1 MARKKLF
8 LIDGHS
14 HLYRAFFAVKGLTSP
29 EGRPTNAVFGFTAM
43 LRRLLREQKPDYLAV
58 ALDMPGKT
66 FRHDLFEDYKATRV
80 KPPDE
85 FIAQIPLTRE
95 VLDALQ
101 VPVYALEGYEADD
114 VLGTLAV
121 QAAGLGVDVV
131 IVTGDKDAA
140 QLLGPNVSVL
150 DTGKDQTLTAEKLR
164 ERDGIAPE
172 QVIEV
177 MALSGDASDNV
188 PGVAHVG
195 PKTALELIREYGTLE
210 NVLAHVG
217 EIRGQRLKES
227 LTQHADTAR
236 LSRRLVTID
245 TKAPVELSLDACRVK
260 PPEPERLIPVFQ
272 KLGFRQFIAEFPVAP
287 TREEAAAYH
296 LVDTEE
302 ALEPLLAALRAQK
315 RFSIDLETTS
325 TSPMLAE
332 IVGLSVSW
340 KPKEAWYIPTRALA
354 PDPTL
359 DTEKVLDAL
368 RPILADES
376 VGKIGQNIKYDAVVL
391 RRHGV
396 ELRGIVFDTMI
407 AAYVLDAE
415 RRRYGLDELAA
426 DYLSYRMIPITDLI
440 GKGKK
445 QITMD
450 RVPARKVCDYC
461 CADSDIALRLSEILE
476 KLLREQKMH
485 DLFAQVEMPL
495 VSVLAEM
502 EFQGIGLDVAALR
515 TMSQWLEQEMAK
527 LEKQIYQE
535 AGEEFNIGSTQ
546 QLAKIL
552 FEKLRLPRGRKTRTG
567 SSTDSDVLDQLSA
580 GHRLPALVLE
590 YRQLSKLKSTYA
602 DALPEMVAPGTHRL
616 HTSFNQAAT
625 ATGRLSSSDPN
636 LQNIPI
642 RSEIGER
649 IRKAFV
655 ASRPAQPA
663 ADRRLLADR
672 AAHPRAPQRRCG
684 AARGVRAG
692 CGHPSLRRRADSR
705 RQARR
710 SHPRDAARGQDDQF
724 RHHLR
729 PGPVRPGS
737 PVENPERGSRRVHRG
752 LLPALSGREGV
763 HRPNHRRSAEERRR
777 DHAPRP
783 PPAAAGPERPR
794 PRHPRLRRARRGQHR
809 HPGHRRRHDQG
820 GHDPHRPPP
829 APGEDAHP
837 DAAPDSRRTPFRGAA
852 RRGDQRD
859 RPGLHGDEH
868 RAEDGRAGQSERGP
882 GPNVERSEI
891 ACPSI
896 P

>member
-14 HLYRAFFAVKGLTSP
+14 HLYRAYFAVKGLTSP

-43 LRRLLREQKPDYLAV
+43 LRKLIREQKPDYLAV
-58 ALDMPGKT
+58 AFDLPGKT

-95 VLDALQ
+95 VLDALR
-101 VPVYALEGYEADD
+101 VPVYDREGYEADD

-121 QAAGLGVDVV
+121 QAARLGVEVV
-131 IVTGDKDAA
+131 IVTGDKDAT
-140 QLLGPNVSVL
+140 QLLGPNISIL
-150 DTGKDQTLTAEKLR
+150 DTGKEQTLTAESLR
-164 ERDGIAPE
+164 ERDGIGPE

-177 MALSGDASDNV
+177 MALSGDPTDNV
-188 PGVAHVG
+188 PGVPHVG
-195 PKTALELIREYGTLE
+195 PKTALQLVREYGTME
-210 NVLAHVG
+210 NVLAHAG
-217 EIRGQRLKES
+217 EVRSGRLRENLINYAES
-227 LTQHADTAR
+227 AR
-236 LSRRLVTID
+236 LSRALVTID
-245 TKAPVELSLDACRVK
+245 TKVPVELSLDACQVK
-260 PPEPERLIPVFQ
+260 PPDPERLIPVFQ

-302 ALEPLLAALRAQK
+302 DFEDLLAALRAQK

-332 IVGLSVSW
+332 IVGLSVCW
-340 KPKEAWYIPTRALA
+340 KPKEAWYVPVRALA

-359 DTEKVLDAL
+359 DAEKVLDAL
-368 RPILADES
+368 RPILTNES

-391 RRHGV
+391 RHHGV
-396 ELRGIVFDTMI
+396 EMRGIVFDTMI
-407 AAYVLDAE
+407 AAYVLDSE

-426 DYLSYRMIPITDLI
+426 DYLGYRMIPITDLI

-450 RVPARKVCDYC
+450 QVPARKVCDYC

-476 KLLREQKMH
+476 KSLREQKMH
-485 DLFAQVEMPL
+485 DLFSQVEMPL

-515 TMSQWLEQEMAK
+515 AMSQWLEQEMAK

-567 SSTDSDVLDQLSA
+567 SSTDSDVLDQLAA

-602 DALPEMVAPGTHRL
+602 DALPEMVAPGGNRL

-625 ATGRLSSSDPN
+625 TTGRLSSSDPN

-642 RSEIGER
+642 RSEIGEH

-655 ASRPAQPA
+655 AADPRNRLLTADYSQIELRILAHLSGDAALREAFAQEVDIHRFVAAQIHGVKPEEVTPAMRRVAKTTNFGIIYGQGPFGLARQLKIPNQEAAAFIEAYFQRYPGVKAFIDSTIAEARKNGSVTTLLGRRRPLPGLNDPDRATRAFAERAAVNTVIQGTA
-663 ADRRLLADR
+663 ADMIKVAMIRIARRLRDEKMRTKMLLQIHDELLFEV
-672 AAHPRAPQRRCG
+672 P
-684 AARGVRAG
+684 
-692 CGHPSLRRRADSR
+692 PSEEISATDLVTTEMTTALKMDV
-705 RQARR
+705 
-710 SHPRDAARGQDDQF
+710 
-724 RHHLR
+724 
-729 PGPVRPGS
+729 PVK
-737 PVENPERGSRRVHRG
+737 VNV
-752 LLPALSGREGV
+752 ALGR
-763 HRPNHRRSAEERRR
+763 NW
-777 DHAPRP
+777 
-783 PPAAAGPERPR
+783 
-794 PRHPRLRRARRGQHR
+794 
-809 HPGHRRRHDQG
+809 
-820 GHDPHRPPP
+820 
-829 APGEDAHP
+829 
-837 DAAPDSRRTPFRGAA
+837 
-852 RRGDQRD
+852 
-859 RPGLHGDEH
+859 
-868 RAEDGRAGQSERGP
+868 SE
-882 GPNVERSEI
+882 
-891 ACPSI
+891 AK
-896 P
+896 

>member
-43 LRRLLREQKPDYLAV
+43 LRKLLREQKPDYLAV
-58 ALDMPGKT
+58 AFDMPGKT
-66 FRHDLFEDYKATRV
+66 FRHDLFEEYKATRV

-101 VPVYALEGYEADD
+101 VPVYAREGYEADD

-121 QAAGLGVDVV
+121 QAAGRGLEVV

-140 QLLGPNVSVL
+140 QLLGPNISVL

-177 MALSGDASDNV
+177 MALSGDPTDNV
-188 PGVAHVG
+188 PGVPHVG
-195 PKTALELIREYGTLE
+195 PKTALQLVREYGTME
-210 NVLAHVG
+210 NVLAHAG
-217 EIRGQRLKES
+217 EVRSGRLREN
-227 LTQHADTAR
+227 LTQHADSAR
-236 LSRRLVTID
+236 LSRQLVTID
-245 TKAPVELSLDACRVK
+245 TKAPVELSLDACLVK
-260 PPEPERLIPVFQ
+260 PPDPERLIPVFQ

-287 TREEAAAYH
+287 TREEAAYH
-296 LVDTEE
+296 LVDAEE
-302 ALEPLLAALRAQK
+302 AFERLLAALRAQK

-325 TSPMLAE
+325 ASPMLAE
-332 IVGLSVSW
+332 IVGLSVCW
-340 KPKEAWYIPTRALA
+340 KPKEAWYIPTRAPA
-354 PDPTL
+354 PNPTL
-359 DTEKVLDAL
+359 DTEKVLAAL
-368 RPILADES
+368 RPILVNES

-391 RRHGV
+391 RHHGV

-426 DYLSYRMIPITDLI
+426 DYLSYRMIPISDLI

-476 KLLREQKMH
+476 KQLRGQKMY

-495 VSVLAEM
+495 VPVLAEM

-515 TMSQWLEQEMAK
+515 AMSQWLEQKMAK

-567 SSTDSDVLDQLSA
+567 SSTDSDVLDQLAA

-602 DALPEMVAPGTHRL
+602 DALPEMVAPGTNQL

-625 ATGRLSSSDPN
+625 TTGRLSSSDPN

-642 RSEIGER
+642 RTETGER

-655 ASRPAQPA
+655 AADPRNRLLTADYSQIELRILAHLSGDAALREAFAQDVDIHRFVAAQIHGVQPEEVTPAMRRVAKTTNFGIIYGQGPYGLARQLKIPNEEATAFIEAYFQRYPGVKAFIERTIAEARKNGSVTTLLGRRRPLPGLNDPDRATRAFAERAAVNTVIQGAA
-663 ADRRLLADR
+663 ADMIKVAMIRIARRLRGEKMRTKMLLQIHDELLFEVPPSEELSATDLVSTEMS
-672 AAHPRAPQRRCG
+672 AALKMD
-684 AARGVRAG
+684 V
-692 CGHPSLRRRADSR
+692 
-705 RQARR
+705 
-710 SHPRDAARGQDDQF
+710 
-724 RHHLR
+724 
-729 PGPVRPGS
+729 PVK
-737 PVENPERGSRRVHRG
+737 VNV
-752 LLPALSGREGV
+752 ALGR
-763 HRPNHRRSAEERRR
+763 NW
-777 DHAPRP
+777 
-783 PPAAAGPERPR
+783 
-794 PRHPRLRRARRGQHR
+794 
-809 HPGHRRRHDQG
+809 
-820 GHDPHRPPP
+820 
-829 APGEDAHP
+829 
-837 DAAPDSRRTPFRGAA
+837 
-852 RRGDQRD
+852 
-859 RPGLHGDEH
+859 
-868 RAEDGRAGQSERGP
+868 SE
-882 GPNVERSEI
+882 
-891 ACPSI
+891 AK
-896 P
+896 

>member
-43 LRRLLREQKPDYLAV
+43 LRKLLREQKPDYLAV
-58 ALDMPGKT
+58 AFDMPGKT
-66 FRHDLFEDYKATRV
+66 FRHDLFEEYKATRV

-101 VPVYALEGYEADD
+101 VPVYAQEGYEADD

-121 QAAGLGVDVV
+121 QAAGRGLEVV

-150 DTGKDQTLTAEKLR
+150 DTGKEQTLTAEKLR

-177 MALSGDASDNV
+177 MALSGDSSDNV
-188 PGVAHVG
+188 PGVPHVG

-227 LTQHADTAR
+227 LTRHAEAAR

-260 PPEPERLIPVFQ
+260 PPQPERLIPVFQ

-287 TREEAAAYH
+287 TREEAAYR

-302 ALEPLLAALRAQK
+302 ALEHLLAALRAQK

-325 TSPMLAE
+325 ASPMFAE
-332 IVGLSVSW
+332 IVGLSVCW
-340 KPKEAWYIPTRALA
+340 KPKEAWYIPTRAPA

-359 DTEKVLDAL
+359 DAEKVLDAL

-426 DYLSYRMIPITDLI
+426 DYLGYRMIPITDLI

-476 KLLREQKMH
+476 KQLREQKMY

-502 EFQGIGLDVAALR
+502 EFHGIGLDVAALR
-515 TMSQWLEQEMAK
+515 AMSQWLEQEMAK

-567 SSTDSDVLDQLSA
+567 SSTDSDVLDQLAA

-602 DALPEMVAPGTHRL
+602 DALPEMVAPGTNRL

-625 ATGRLSSSDPN
+625 TTGRLSSSDPN

-642 RSEIGER
+642 RTEIGER
-649 IRKAFV
+649 IRTAFV
-655 ASRPAQPA
+655 ATDPRNRLLTADYSQIELRILAHLSGDAALREAFAREVDIHRFVAAQIHGVKPEEVTPAMRRVAKTTNFGIIYGQGPYGLARQLKIPNEEAAAFIGAYFRRYPGVKAFIERTVAEARKNGAVTTLLGRRRPLPGLNDPDRATRAFAERAAVNTVIQGTA
-663 ADRRLLADR
+663 ADMIKVAMIRIARRL
-672 AAHPRAPQRRCG
+672 
-684 AARGVRAG
+684 
-692 CGHPSLRRRADSR
+692 
-705 RQARR
+705 
-710 SHPRDAARGQDDQF
+710 RDEKMRTTMLLQIHDELLFEVPPDEEISATDLVSTEMSTALKMDV
-724 RHHLR
+724 
-729 PGPVRPGS
+729 PVK
-737 PVENPERGSRRVHRG
+737 VNV
-752 LLPALSGREGV
+752 ALGR
-763 HRPNHRRSAEERRR
+763 
-777 DHAPRP
+777 
-783 PPAAAGPERPR
+783 
-794 PRHPRLRRARRGQHR
+794 
-809 HPGHRRRHDQG
+809 
-820 GHDPHRPPP
+820 
-829 APGEDAHP
+829 
-837 DAAPDSRRTPFRGAA
+837 TW
-852 RRGDQRD
+852 
-859 RPGLHGDEH
+859 
-868 RAEDGRAGQSERGP
+868 SE
-882 GPNVERSEI
+882 
-891 ACPSI
+891 AK
-896 P
+896 

>member
-43 LRRLLREQKPDYLAV
+43 LRKLLREQKPDYLAV

-121 QAAGLGVDVV
+121 QASGLGVDVV

-140 QLLGPNVSVL
+140 QLLGPNVSCL

-188 PGVAHVG
+188 PGVPHVG

-217 EIRGQRLKES
+217 EIRGKRLKES
-227 LTQHADTAR
+227 LTTHADAAR

-260 PPEPERLIPVFQ
+260 PPEPERLVPVFQ

-302 ALEPLLAALRAQK
+302 ALESLLAALRAQK

-332 IVGLSVSW
+332 IVGLSVCW
-340 KPKEAWYIPTRALA
+340 QPKEAWYIPTRALA

-368 RPILADES
+368 RPILTDES
-376 VGKIGQNIKYDAVVL
+376 VGKIGQNIKYDTVVL

-426 DYLSYRMIPITDLI
+426 DYLSYRMIPISDLI

-476 KLLREQKMH
+476 KLLRDQKMH

-527 LEKQIYQE
+527 LEKRIYQE

-580 GHRLPALVLE
+580 AHRLPALVLE

-602 DALPEMVAPGTHRL
+602 DALPEMVAPGSNRL

-625 ATGRLSSSDPN
+625 TTGRLSSSDPN

-655 ASRPAQPA
+655 ATDPRNRLLTADYSQIELRILAHLSGDAALREAFAQDVDIHRFVAAQIHGVKPEEVTPAMRRVAKTTNFGIIYGQGPYGLARQLKIPNEEAAAFIEAYFHRYPGVKAFIDRTVADARKNGSVTTLLGRRRPLPGLNDPDHATRAFAERAAVNTVIQGTA
-663 ADRRLLADR
+663 ADMIKVAMIRIARRLRDEKMRTKMLLQIHDELLFEV
-672 AAHPRAPQRRCG
+672 P
-684 AARGVRAG
+684 
-692 CGHPSLRRRADSR
+692 PSEEISATDLVSTEMSTALKMDV
-705 RQARR
+705 
-710 SHPRDAARGQDDQF
+710 
-724 RHHLR
+724 
-729 PGPVRPGS
+729 PVK
-737 PVENPERGSRRVHRG
+737 VNV
-752 LLPALSGREGV
+752 ALGR
-763 HRPNHRRSAEERRR
+763 
-777 DHAPRP
+777 
-783 PPAAAGPERPR
+783 
-794 PRHPRLRRARRGQHR
+794 
-809 HPGHRRRHDQG
+809 
-820 GHDPHRPPP
+820 
-829 APGEDAHP
+829 
-837 DAAPDSRRTPFRGAA
+837 TW
-852 RRGDQRD
+852 
-859 RPGLHGDEH
+859 
-868 RAEDGRAGQSERGP
+868 SE
-882 GPNVERSEI
+882 
-891 ACPSI
+891 AK
-896 P
+896 